1 MKNAGFTLVEL
12 IIAASLLAIGMVLV
26 TRSFFTAQ
34 DALRATQE
42 KFIAMQLLESKAG
55 ELELKVYKEKGYLPQ
70 DTQKELDFGV
80 KKAVYTLKTLNLKK
94 DETKEEND
102 NENNPGRAG
111 KKEPKKDPF
120 SEVELRLSWVDHGKN
135 NHENLIIYFKNK
147 EKKEK

>member
-80 KKAVYTLKTLNLKK
+80 KKAIYTLKTLNLKK
-94 DETKEEND
+94 NKAKEDND
-102 NENNPGRAG
+102 
-111 KKEPKKDPF
+111 KKKKKDPF
-120 SEVELRLSWVDHGKN
+120 SEVELRIAWDDHGKS
-135 NHENLIIYFKNK
+135 NHESLIIDFENK
-147 EKKEK
+147 EK